1 MKLLK
6 ILYGIAKASPIFVS
20 YHWSP

>member
-20 YHWSP
+20 YHWLG